1 MVLACAHR
9 GTTVLSWGFCE
20 HEGPFDHSFLFSSPC
35 SPTSLHEGGLVD
47 PQLRASNEHILIVR
61 VPRARGRPGLPHF
74 LSLANAS
81 SSSAPTRGFQS
92 KL

>member
-9 GTTVLSWGFCE
+9 RTTVLLWGFCE

-47 PQLRASNEHILIVR
+47 PQLRASNDIND
-61 VPRARGRPGLPHF
+61 P
-74 LSLANAS
+74 
-81 SSSAPTRGFQS
+81 S
-92 KL
+92 KLACSLSGMGAD